1 MESLRWI
8 LLAAGAVF
16 VVIVYFLSRSRRQ
29 RNHSMV
35 DDMENGEEDLPE
47 FSARSLD
54 DVDEGVGEVRIVTRR
69 QLGEELQDDNLSD
82 DIVPGE
88 AKRTDLDNNE
98 ADASGDVGNDA
109 EDTAKSSDLKKPAPK
124 KTMVPSDI
132 VVLYILAKPGQS
144 LIGSQINSSVQAM
157 GLKFGE
163 MNIFHYKDGDRS
175 VFSLANML
183 EPGAFDPA
191 TIHDVKTSGLTVF
204 MQMRQGDPLDD
215 LTEMLQ
221 RSYQLAGLLDA
232 KLCNHKREPLT
243 AQDAE
248 DYRTKVAEF
257 ISAPATGKGNIREE
271 KPSEEKPSEE
281 KPELSSET

>member
-29 RNHSMV
+29 RNHSIV
-35 DDMENGEEDLPE
+35 DDLENGEEGLPE

-69 QLGEELQDDNLSD
+69 QFDDELQNDSLSD

-88 AKRTDLDNNE
+88 AKQADLGSDE
-98 ADASGDVGNDA
+98 AAAGTSADEGDDA
-109 EDTAKSSDLKKPAPK
+109 EDTAKTRAPK
-124 KTMVPSDI
+124 KTTVPSDI
-132 VVLYILAKPGQS
+132 VVLYILAKSGQS

-163 MNIFHYKDGDRS
+163 MNIFHYKDADRS

-183 EPGAFDPA
+183 EPGSFDPA

-204 MQMRQGDPLDD
+204 MQMQQGDPLDD

-232 KLCNHKREPLT
+232 RLCNHKREPLT

-248 DYRTKVAEF
+248 DYRSKVGEF
-257 ISAPATGKGNIREE
+257 ISTAGDGEDKGSD
-271 KPSEEKPSEE
+271 KAAQE